1 MKEEELELLKY
12 PIGRYTGKDPVT
24 EQDIRWYIN
33 TIELFP
39 AKLKHAVTGLS
50 EDELDTPYREGGWT
64 IRQVVHHMADSHLNS
79 YIRFKLALTEDVPA
93 IRPYFE
99 DRWAEL
105 PEAKT
110 GAIELSLPLLE
121 ALHKQWT
128 AMLNNLAPQ
137 QLKLRLYHP
146 ESKMEMTVEYL
157 MGLYAWHSEHH
168 LAHIVNLKK
177 RLGWQT

>member
-1 MKEEELELLKY
+1 MKEEEIELLKY
-12 PIGRYTGKDPVT
+12 PIGKFAAKENVT
-24 EQDIRWYIN
+24 EQDVKWYIN
-33 TIELFP
+33 TIALFP
-39 AKLKHAVTGLS
+39 SKLKHAVSALT
-50 EDELDTPYREGGWT
+50 DEMLDTPYREGGWT
-64 IRQVVHHMADSHLNS
+64 VRQVVHHTADSHMNS

-105 PEAKT
+105 PEAKS
-110 GAIELSLPLLE
+110 GPVELSLPLIE
-121 ALHKQWT
+121 ALHKRWA
-128 AMLNNLAPQ
+128 AMLKNLTPA

-157 MGLYAWHSEHH
+157 IGLYAWHSEHH

-177 RLGWQT
+177 RMGWQ